1 MDYSCIFFFFFA
13 TIIVTVKLV
22 LEQQRD
28 SDRKNGIEQIASSYT
43 IKGMIH
49 LIRNERKRKKNIRK
63 LHLPQKNAETDTL
76 IENKT
81 KLSVKQFNK

>member
-1 MDYSCIFFFFFA
+1 MDYSCIFYVIIA

-49 LIRNERKRKKNIRK
+49 LIRNERKRKKTFANCIFSRRMLK
-63 LHLPQKNAETDTL
+63 LIP
-76 IENKT
+76 
-81 KLSVKQFNK
+81 

>member
-1 MDYSCIFFFFFA
+1 MDYSCIFYVIIA

-49 LIRNERKRKKNIRK
+49 LIRNERKRKKNIPFNTFLK
-63 LHLPQKNAETDTL
+63 LMSKNKNL
-76 IENKT
+76 VLHK
-81 KLSVKQFNK
+81 